1 MTQQERANEVLDQ
14 LFRIERNARVGLS
27 EKFLRAYAPTKWV
40 GPGVQLS
47 ADVLICE
54 INKRVWM
61 GSFMRYKRGSVWFYR
76 LNRHRLS
83 YRKKRKTAGGN
94 FGELPRLSRHQTHR
108 GFD

>member
-83 YRKKRKTAGGN
+83 YRKKKKD
-94 FGELPRLSRHQTHR
+94 SR
-108 GFD
+108 G